1 MDNNYLFFKEKE
13 IFMFNTNNENVN
25 FPTQF
30 CVKSISNEFSV
41 TESREVSWSRNV
53 YGFQLITIPLIN
65 TKY

>member
-13 IFMFNTNNENVN
+13 IFMFNANNENVN

-53 YGFQLITIPLIN
+53 YGFQLITIPMIN
-65 TKY
+65 IKQ